1 MLEKRVYRIRN
12 RVIKAAD
19 IRNASTVFIDIYKK
33 LLKKHNEDIQ
43 SKAISQYT
51 HQPSIKF
58 SIDTNDNANYS
69 SDNPDNPELFNA
81 NGILDTKV
89 ITGFTYYIS
98 YYQESLDVTLSL
110 SDSRYGGHSGT
121 ITVQGT
127 DNDWV
132 SATFQKLQDCITLW
146 ESQKSQIKRYR
157 WFFSPILLLMT
168 GWILGTIIYYLVL
181 LFQPNLSDNG
191 SWLIPLLVGLWL
203 AMSISL
209 PIGNYIDNLWPDIEF
224 IPVPEQERVLTKK
237 RAQLGWIFSVIV
249 VPFVISIILE
259 LIFRH

>member
-89 ITGFTYYIS
+89 IISKTAGLYYFMGIS
-98 YYQESLDVTLSL
+98 EITNK
-110 SDSRYGGHSGT
+110 T
-121 ITVQGT
+121 I
-127 DNDWV
+127 
-132 SATFQKLQDCITLW
+132 
-146 ESQKSQIKRYR
+146 
-157 WFFSPILLLMT
+157 
-168 GWILGTIIYYLVL
+168 
-181 LFQPNLSDNG
+181 
-191 SWLIPLLVGLWL
+191 
-203 AMSISL
+203 
-209 PIGNYIDNLWPDIEF
+209 
-224 IPVPEQERVLTKK
+224 
-237 RAQLGWIFSVIV
+237 
-249 VPFVISIILE
+249 
-259 LIFRH
+259 